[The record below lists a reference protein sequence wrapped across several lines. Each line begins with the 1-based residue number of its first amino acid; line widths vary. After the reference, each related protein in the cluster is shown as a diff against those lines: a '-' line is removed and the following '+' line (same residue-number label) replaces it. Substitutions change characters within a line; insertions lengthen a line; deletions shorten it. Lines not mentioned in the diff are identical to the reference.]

1 MQIVSRE
8 DALLFIHDFKKDLN
22 GNKVATY
29 PYRDIRSIE
38 FIYPAKKR
46 WESPGYFL
54 LVFLSL
60 FLGAYALGGPGQ
72 KVKIKITMKNGEII
86 LEEKELS
93 GLQYAK
99 KIETQVL
106 HSLAAVNKVSDK

>member
-54 LVFLSL
+54 LVFSFPVSWRLCPWWPRAKSEN
-60 FLGAYALGGPGQ
+60 
-72 KVKIKITMKNGEII
+72 KDHNEEREII

-99 KIETQVL
+99 KIENTSPAFIGSSEQ
-106 HSLAAVNKVSDK
+106 SFG